1 MMIITDSASDITLQ
15 EAREM
20 GVEMVSLQIKF
31 SDGDF
36 IQEKEEDFCR
46 FFEKLA
52 KEKDLPVTS
61 QPSPEDFLK
70 LYREAKEKEEDVL
83 VITLSGGLSGTVNAA
98 NLAKQISEYDR
109 VWIVDS
115 EQAIITQRFL
125 VQRAVS
131 MRAEGKSVE
140 EIVACL
146 DNLKKR

>member
-61 QPSPEDFLK
+61 QPSPERFS
-70 LYREAKEKEEDVL
+70 E
-83 VITLSGGLSGTVNAA
+83 VIS
-98 NLAKQISEYDR
+98 
-109 VWIVDS
+109 
-115 EQAIITQRFL
+115 
-125 VQRAVS
+125 
-131 MRAEGKSVE
+131 
-140 EIVACL
+140 
-146 DNLKKR
+146 